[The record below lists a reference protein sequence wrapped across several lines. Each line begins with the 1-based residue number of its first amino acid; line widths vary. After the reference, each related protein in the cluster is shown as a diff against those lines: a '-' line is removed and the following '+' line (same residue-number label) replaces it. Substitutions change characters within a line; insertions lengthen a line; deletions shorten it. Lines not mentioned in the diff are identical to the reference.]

1 MSDVVCERWSDVV
14 DQVRATWSELSSV
27 SVKCREREGD
37 AERTEEIIKVLPP
50 WLRGEGEPC
59 PVLDRYRRER
69 DSPLGLTFD
78 AEPEPADL
86 DTEAQQALV
95 LHAVRTEIE
104 EFALGHEDA
113 RHTIRVACWGPKG
126 GYIGSRTCYATARSR
141 PLLGG
146 SPEPKTAVALR
157 DVEDAIVARMAATME
172 VGNDSNKAIA
182 ANYQALFADVA
193 SAYKGLM
200 GMVLEHMRGLDHS
213 ARTKH
218 AHVENL
224 LDKAIQTKRAELRE
238 LEHRE
243 QPAVATA
250 ADLELKREA
259 LTKVTGIGERV
270 LGALL
275 GDRLGLAPEVVNVLR
290 GLQED
295 PEVQLALQSPAF
307 AESLRDPD
315 VMNVFRSVLRSM
327 ADPAQGNGGAAA
339 DAPPPAPPS

>member
-27 SVKCREREGD
+27 SAWFRERDGD
-37 AERTEEIIKVLPP
+37 SERTEEIIKVLPP
-50 WLRGEGEPC
+50 WLRGEGERC

-69 DSPLGLTFD
+69 ASPLGLSFD
-78 AEPEPADL
+78 TDPEPAEL

-95 LHAVRTEIE
+95 LHALRTEIE
-104 EFALGHEDA
+104 EYALGQEDA
-113 RHTIRVACWGPKG
+113 RHTIRVACYGPKG

-141 PLLGG
+141 PLLGA
-146 SPEPKTAVALR
+146 SSEPKTAVALR

-172 VGNDSNKAIA
+172 VGNKGNQAIA

-224 LDKAIQTKRAELRE
+224 LDKAIQTKRTELRE

-243 QPAVATA
+243 QPALATA

-270 LGALL
+270 LGAIL
-275 GDRLGLAPEVVNVLR
+275 GDRLGLAPEVVSVLR

-327 ADPAQGNGGAAA
+327 ADPAGGAAPA
-339 DAPPPAPPS
+339 APPPASPS